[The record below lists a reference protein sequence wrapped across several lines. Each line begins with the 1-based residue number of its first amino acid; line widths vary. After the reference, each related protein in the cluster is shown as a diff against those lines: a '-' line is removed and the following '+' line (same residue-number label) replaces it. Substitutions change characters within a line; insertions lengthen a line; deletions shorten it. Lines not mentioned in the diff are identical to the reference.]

1 MTNPRRTEGCERHD
15 NEGEIVYSDC
25 WTCCVW
31 RNGNVW
37 TSVWN
42 CWYITWVHLAQ
53 MKNIDTMHDCCLL
66 RAFVITLTEN
76 FSFLSSK
83 ETVCPCQLFFSLLF
97 FDVSNAEM
105 KSSPRVVPIA
115 ISSLSLTPLYN
126 SDYIKELYKKKKYRK
141 WSDIFNSLSCF
152 LRHLLKGGLSFN
164 HSQRFP
170 NMDDILSSIH
180 TIRAES
186 NQEN

>member
-1 MTNPRRTEGCERHD
+1 MSQQTFTNIVAVACGDERIQQVLLSETDQGLVYRQQNKMTNPRRTEGCERHD

-126 SDYIKELYKKKKYRK
+126 SDYIKELYKKKKK
-141 WSDIFNSLSCF
+141 
-152 LRHLLKGGLSFN
+152 
-164 HSQRFP
+164 
-170 NMDDILSSIH
+170 
-180 TIRAES
+180 
-186 NQEN
+186 